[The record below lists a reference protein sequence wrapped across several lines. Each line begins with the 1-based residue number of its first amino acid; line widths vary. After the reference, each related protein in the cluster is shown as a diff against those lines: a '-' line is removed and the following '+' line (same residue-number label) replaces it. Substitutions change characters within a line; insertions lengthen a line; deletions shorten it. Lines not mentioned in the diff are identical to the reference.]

1 MGRRNRQFSK
11 ENTRKKKI
19 KNIVT
24 IVNEPFDLNKEFKKL
39 YEKEYT
45 IESMSKLLG
54 ISLRETREL
63 YSNYSK
69 KYTY

>member
-1 MGRRNRQFSK
+1 MGRKSRQFSK